1 MCECGLATR
10 ERGGLKSIDFFLLF
24 SCVKEKGEE
33 EAAVGEAEVAAAAV
47 EAVDLL
53 PFCDYNISLKSSN
66 DVTDTFSN
74 DREGS

>member
-1 MCECGLATR
+1 MCECGLATT
-10 ERGGLKSIDFFLLF
+10 RGGLKSIDFFLLF
-24 SCVKEKGEE
+24 SSVKEKGEE
-33 EAAVGEAEVAAAAV
+33 AAAEVAAAAV

-74 DREGS
+74 DREGP

>member
-1 MCECGLATR
+1 ML
-10 ERGGLKSIDFFLLF
+10 
-24 SCVKEKGEE
+24 VKWTP
-33 EAAVGEAEVAAAAV
+33 EVAAAAV

-74 DREGS
+74 DLTERDPNDCCVCTFVRVHI